1 MVQGVDGKIEAKDVE
16 FVLEHKRRW
25 IGRRRNPPRPPFT
38 KGGRNLGSLSF
49 GKWGR
54 NSGGRKGGFKEVE
67 GRGGGW
73 GVEVSKGLPQESR
86 PAEILG
92 QQPAL
97 VRKRHRRKGHG
108 REG

>member
-1 MVQGVDGKIEAKDVE
+1 MGLRGIRLKEVK
-16 FVLEHKRRW
+16 
-25 IGRRRNPPRPPFT
+25 GRRRR
-38 KGGRNLGSLSF
+38 R
-49 GKWGR
+49 
-54 NSGGRKGGFKEVE
+54 
-67 GRGGGW
+67 
-73 GVEVSKGLPQESR
+73 GVEESKGLPQESR